1 MTSEKLNQI
10 EKAEDFLY
18 DLGFQELRVRHH
30 GHTARI
36 EVLLQDFSVILENH
50 KKIGKRFHE
59 LGFTYVSLDLDGF
72 KSGSLNA
79 FLK

>member
-30 GHTARI
+30 GYTARI
-36 EVLLQDFSVILENH
+36 EVLLQNFSVITENH

-59 LGFTYVSLDLDGF
+59 LGFIYVSPDLDGF